1 MERKS
6 SHGFFNGFIIGL
18 IVGVGIVLLL
28 TTKKGKRILKSLSE
42 EGLESVSG
50 LDELLQKFERAT
62 KRVTHHE
69 EEDMDEPEDSDYV
82 RERPVL
88 LAHDGAELPITKKV
102 ALPRVEINEDDD
114 DHVTKVKP
122 TRRRFFRGIPKRG

>member
-1 MERKS
+1 MEHKS
-6 SHGFFNGFIIGL
+6 GRSFFNGFVIGL

-42 EGLESVSG
+42 EGLESVNG

-62 KRVTHHE
+62 KRATPREDDDE
-69 EEDMDEPEDSDYV
+69 EEDSDYV

-88 LAHDGAELPITKKV
+88 LAHDGAELPTTKKV
-102 ALPRVEINEDDD
+102 ALPRVEINKEDDEE
-114 DHVTKVKP
+114 DHVTKIKP